1 MNFPGRDDSTGGLRW
16 PQLVLSCTQA
26 LVYVYVYVY
35 YVCMYFCWSEAE
47 ASSGTPA
54 LGWIRETHWRFL
66 YIGIFLNY
74 ESKILEFCMKI
85 GVGQTIGFGELHS
98 PCTWRDTVG
107 SPPTYF
113 WTLER
118 LRRPDKFHHLSGA
131 SRSSTATSGQQEEW
145 VPNPGFYRIFG
156 KSMKINKNINFV
168 CDSLPAHLPVGRW
181 SLPRSGKS
189 SGGAW
194 EVMRS
199 VTGGAVGVPLPQ
211 SPETCQGCC
220 QNCPYQPTRR
230 LGGLEVPKP
239 IFGPTPIFIQDLDS

>member
-1 MNFPGRDDSTGGLRW
+1 MLVKADDLCFHEHLKPFNSTDSSPGYRGKRESGKKSTIFQW
-16 PQLVLSCTQA
+16 KTNIKKNK
-26 LVYVYVYVY
+26 
-35 YVCMYFCWSEAE
+35 
-47 ASSGTPA
+47 T
-54 LGWIRETHWRFL
+54 I

-199 VTGGAVGVPLPQ
+199 VTGGAVGVPLSQ

-239 IFGPTPIFIQDLDS
+239 IFGPTPIFIQDLGS